1 MSPFSPCAKTARGA
15 QSSGGG
21 HFERSAELSTAPAAK
36 AGRLQNARF
45 ATLRHETQTAADIPL
60 AYFCFPIS
68 SQAPPFASRRRLWPP
83 RPASNV
89 PSRHAMMLKL
99 PCVRGSGGSSTWA
112 SCEAAAQSLERNEQ

>member
-1 MSPFSPCAKTARGA
+1 MDEGGTYRYLFSLSLWYLFSEGQHKGHILLRRRPGANGKTSATRGVTLGY
-15 QSSGGG
+15 QS
-21 HFERSAELSTAPAAK
+21 
-36 AGRLQNARF
+36 F
-45 ATLRHETQTAADIPL
+45 A
-60 AYFCFPIS
+60 IS
-68 SQAPPFASRRRLWPP
+68 SQAPPFASRRRLRPP